1 MVSSCD
7 RVTHTSLIVLHLYAV
22 QDYQVNIYF
31 RQTWKDPRLRY
42 DPPNAKLQEIR
53 LGVDT
58 QKQIWIPDTFFR
70 NEKRAQFHEVTV
82 DNRLMRV
89 TTTGKVWYV
98 SK

>member
-1 MVSSCD
+1 
-7 RVTHTSLIVLHLYAV
+7 V

-31 RQTWKDPRLRY
+31 RQSWKDPRLRY
-42 DPPNAKLQEIR
+42 DPPTPKLSTIR

-58 QKQIWIPDTFFR
+58 QKDIWIPDTFFR

-89 TTTGKVWYV
+89 EKDGSVWYV